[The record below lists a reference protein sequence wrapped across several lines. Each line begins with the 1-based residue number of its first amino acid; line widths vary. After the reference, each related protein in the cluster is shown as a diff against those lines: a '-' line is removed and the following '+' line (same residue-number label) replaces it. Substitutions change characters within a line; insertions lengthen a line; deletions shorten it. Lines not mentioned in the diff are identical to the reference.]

1 MWTSHH
7 IVETL
12 ERVMRSPGWAYTPW
26 RFMPPYRP
34 FRAPR
39 RTTAAAARDELS

>member
-7 IVETL
+7 MLETL
-12 ERVMRSPGWAYTPW
+12 ERVMRSPGWAYVPW

-34 FRAPR
+34 QRTAR
-39 RTTAAAARDELS
+39 R